1 MFAFK
6 QKRKIISS
14 GILLSE
20 YHQESTWEEIL
31 AKYDGKEKPY
41 QILDWKQGQ
50 QLWES
55 GSSHYTY
62 TKNTLLPIRD
72 IALHPCYMLF
82 LFSSGLCFS
91 VQEEK

>member
-41 QILDWKQGQ
+41 QILD
-50 QLWES
+50 
-55 GSSHYTY
+55 
-62 TKNTLLPIRD
+62 
-72 IALHPCYMLF
+72 
-82 LFSSGLCFS
+82 
-91 VQEEK
+91 